1 MLGNVGIDTFL
12 KHKSY
17 LVLFALVFSQKALSF
32 TCFVFIIKKKKI
44 IERQIKIKNQ
54 YCLINQYSQ

>member
-1 MLGNVGIDTFL
+1 MLGNVGIVTFL

-32 TCFVFIIKKKKI
+32 TCFVFIIKKKNHRKT
-44 IERQIKIKNQ
+44 N
-54 YCLINQYSQ
+54 

>member
-1 MLGNVGIDTFL
+1 MLGNVGIVTFL

-32 TCFVFIIKKKKI
+32 TCFVFIIKKKKSS
-44 IERQIKIKNQ
+44 KDK
-54 YCLINQYSQ
+54 LK

>member
-32 TCFVFIIKKKKI
+32 TCFVFIIKKKKKI
-44 IERQIKIKNQ
+44 IERQIKIKK
-54 YCLINQYSQ
+54 ISIV